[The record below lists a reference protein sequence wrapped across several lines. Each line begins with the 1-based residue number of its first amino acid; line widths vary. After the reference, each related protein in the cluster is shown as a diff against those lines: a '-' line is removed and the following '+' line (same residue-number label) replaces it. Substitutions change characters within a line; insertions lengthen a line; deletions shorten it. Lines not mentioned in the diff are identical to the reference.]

1 LSSATGFSP
10 RLEEESNALVIY
22 TNNSEHMRIH
32 STDSVQIGGSTNLA
46 KWFNADGTYGAKFIV
61 DTLQNDTDANY
72 MTGAFTL
79 TKATTAPAY
88 LALAH
93 NRGSSY
99 NAVTSLAAADG
110 VGAITFQGADGT
122 TYLETGR
129 IESITRSGFG
139 ADSGTAAIEFYVNTG
154 STGVTKKMTLESTG
168 DLELENNLV
177 IGTAG
182 KGIDFSAQTP
192 SSATGASTG
201 NEVLDHYEEGTWTPT
216 LLDGASSSRTL
227 SVTAGSYTKIG
238 NTVYARFNITKND
251 AGGTNGNLQIGG
263 LPFTTANTTPFTIGG
278 GMWIDE
284 GGPSANQGDSIG
296 LIYIPSNAAA
306 AYGVKTTNPSQVA
319 GSRYFLYQE
328 ITNGRSVYGNIT
340 YTAA

>member
-1 LSSATGFSP
+1 
-10 RLEEESNALVIY
+10 
-22 TNNSEHMRIH
+22 
-32 STDSVQIGGSTNLA
+32 
-46 KWFNADGTYGAKFIV
+46 
-61 DTLQNDTDANY
+61 

-192 SSATGASTG
+192 SSATGASTTS
-201 NEVLDHYEEGTWTPT
+201 ELLDHYEEGTWTPVITPEGGSAAGITVNHATYTKVGRLVSLVFDVTINSISGTSSSAAIELTGMPFNSATAHGGGPNIAYGNLTGSMTGT
-216 LLDGASSSRTL
+216 LALNGNTTSKYRIVNLDGSTALNASDHLQATSRL
-227 SVTAGSYTKIG
+227 EG
-238 NTVYARFNITKND
+238 
-251 AGGTNGNLQIGG
+251 Q
-263 LPFTTANTTPFTIGG
+263 FTYHTT
-278 GMWIDE
+278 
-284 GGPSANQGDSIG
+284 
-296 LIYIPSNAAA
+296 
-306 AYGVKTTNPSQVA
+306 
-319 GSRYFLYQE
+319 
-328 ITNGRSVYGNIT
+328 
-340 YTAA
+340 